1 METKSKLRTSLV
13 ALLMVSFL
21 GTFTYRAEAIF
32 NGQLDIGDQRVV
44 ALVKGEDNV
53 RSACSASLISPQVVV
68 SAAHCL
74 GNAGFK
80 YSSEVY
86 EPKDLWV
93 ALPGSDL
100 NADDTTK
107 RVRVM
112 RALLTNGYDNTWD
125 PEHGNVIT
133 QKDDIAFYLLE
144 KPLVEKYEIPIATPE
159 DINSIKSNR
168 LLITHIGYGLQ
179 SPDGADGK
187 PYLVQLNSFTD
198 GSSHYGMH
206 PAKES
211 NTVASEET
219 GDHALCGGDS
229 GSPWYATINNV
240 EKLVAVTVSASGC
253 RGAGS
258 GRGGTMGTVIDPYL
272 YLLNTHWNEYLKD
285 LPGLLKANP
294 GIDYELPLIQRSGGC
309 DARVDATL
317 QILKDG
323 IWIDFMAAQGWAK
336 VLTCP
341 ATNPYQPWV
350 RVNLSTGTQIRWNIY
365 AKGSWSVFTDP
376 ITYVN
381 PTGGI
386 SKPSP
391 SPSPTPTSTTT
402 PIQLPDTQVAVSPT
416 PSVMATKKI
425 LLMQIT
431 CVKGKLIKKIKGN
444 NPKCPIGFK
453 RK

>member
-1 METKSKLRTSLV
+1 METKSKLRTPLF

-32 NGQLDIGDQRVV
+32 NGQLDIGDQRVLS
-44 ALVKGEDNV
+44 LVKGEDNV

-74 GNAGFK
+74 GNPGFK
-80 YSSEVY
+80 YSSEIY

-100 NADDTTK
+100 NTDDTTK
-107 RVRVM
+107 RVRVL

-125 PEHGNVIT
+125 PDHGNVIT

-144 KPLVEKYEIPIATPE
+144 KPLVGKYEIPIATS
-159 DINSIKSNR
+159 DDVTLIKSNR
-168 LLITHIGYGLQ
+168 LQITHIGYGLQ

-187 PYLVQLNSFTD
+187 PYLVKLKSFTD
-198 GSSHYGMH
+198 GSSHYGKH
-206 PAKES
+206 PAKEA

-219 GDHALCGGDS
+219 GDQALCGGDS

-258 GRGGTMGTVIDPYL
+258 GLGGTMGTVIDPYL
-272 YLLNTHWNEYLKD
+272 YLLEAHWNEYLKD
-285 LPGLLKANP
+285 LPDLLKANP

-317 QILKDG
+317 QILKSG
-323 IWIDFMAAQGWAK
+323 TWTDFMAAQGWAK

-350 RVNLSTGTQIRWNIY
+350 RANVTTGTQIRWNIY
-365 AKGSWSVFTDP
+365 AKGNWSVFTDP

-381 PTGGI
+381 PTDGLM
-386 SKPSP
+386 KTNASP
-391 SPSPTPTSTTT
+391 VPTPTFTPAPLQLPNSQVVRSTTQR
-402 PIQLPDTQVAVSPT
+402 IE
-416 PSVMATKKI
+416 ATKNVARN
-425 LLMQIT
+425 LIT
-431 CVKGKLIKKIKGN
+431 CVKGKFTRKFQGKN
-444 NPKCPIGFK
+444 AKCPAGYK
-453 RK
+453 KK